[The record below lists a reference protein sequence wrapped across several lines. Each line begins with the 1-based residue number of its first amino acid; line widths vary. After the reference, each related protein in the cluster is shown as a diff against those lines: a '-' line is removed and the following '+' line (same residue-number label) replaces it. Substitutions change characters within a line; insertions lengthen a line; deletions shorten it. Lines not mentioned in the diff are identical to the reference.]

1 MRRDRLQPPRATLPG
16 LAASQ
21 CSRQSD
27 TVRGAAGSPTLCA
40 ALDPWMDV
48 GPVGGSRHWESD
60 NQKADCHTLNPT
72 AHNVHPEP
80 NVLQVLLYALHPDPE
95 TVEARVT

>member
-1 MRRDRLQPPRATLPG
+1 
-16 LAASQ
+16 
-21 CSRQSD
+21 
-27 TVRGAAGSPTLCA
+27 
-40 ALDPWMDV
+40 MDV
-48 GPVGGSRHWESD
+48 GVIGGSRHWESD

-95 TVEARVT
+95 TVEARAT

>member
-1 MRRDRLQPPRATLPG
+1 M
-16 LAASQ
+16 AAADIGRVTTK
-21 CSRQSD
+21 RQ
-27 TVRGAAGSPTLCA
+27 
-40 ALDPWMDV
+40 
-48 GPVGGSRHWESD
+48 
-60 NQKADCHTLNPT
+60 NCHTLDPT